1 MLLYWLF
8 GELLLQTLSQRHPT
22 QPYRF
27 QTALSHS
34 TLLECCALGQFY
46 EFHLVVIRYP
56 IRTLIYILAIVLA
69 YGCKSS
75 AAPQWCSKYTEIPR
89 IIAIQ
94 LYKNHQHESSMY
106 MCRSF
111 SVPFVLKNII
121 VRHNWCAAS
130 PSEINPLIVVN
141 PIY

>member
-8 GELLLQTLSQRHPT
+8 GELLLQTLSHPT

-56 IRTLIYILAIVLA
+56 IRTLLYIILAIVVA
-69 YGCKSS
+69 CGCKSS
-75 AAPQWCSKYTEIPR
+75 GAPQWCSKYYTEIPR
-89 IIAIQ
+89 IIVIQ
-94 LYKNHQHESSMY
+94 LYKK
-106 MCRSF
+106 CT
-111 SVPFVLKNII
+111 
-121 VRHNWCAAS
+121 
-130 PSEINPLIVVN
+130 LIVLCSIHIKN
-141 PIY
+141 YRKTQLNLYNHSSITIH

>member
-56 IRTLIYILAIVLA
+56 IRALLLCILAVVLA
-69 YGCKSS
+69 CGCKSS
-75 AAPQWCSKYTEIPR
+75 AAPKWCRKYAEIPR

-94 LYKNHQHESSMY
+94 LYKNHQHERSMY
-106 MCRSF
+106 IWRVDRSLF
-111 SVPFVLKNII
+111 LFMLKII
-121 VRHNWCAAS
+121 VRHNW
-130 PSEINPLIVVN
+130 I
-141 PIY
+141 